1 MIIPGRECRLV
12 ALAAVVLVC
21 LITIAP
27 ASTQPAATQDFYAQ
41 QRVSVLFPSDEIEL
55 PLFTPL
61 DLYWT

>member
-1 MIIPGRECRLV
+1 LV